1 MEIHRFYKMQCIS
14 DLHLEFYKTLE
25 KVPPIPVRAPILVL
39 AGDIG
44 YPTLPLYWEFLTKV
58 SQDFEHVI
66 LVPGNHEYY
75 HNNTQIYKKRILSIS
90 KMDELI
96 QGQLSH
102 LGLTNVHFL
111 QKSEVV
117 LNNIRFVGATLW
129 SHIPAEHATEVMT
142 SMADFRRSFSDAGT
156 LQISDMNMLH
166 ADHVQYLKHALQTE
180 TNLKTV
186 VVTHHM
192 PSFRLIASEYEGSNI
207 NCAFASSV
215 LEELTVKPDVWICGH
230 SHRRTDVQLDGVRV
244 IMHAVGYPDELPYDV
259 RVFEVIRI

>member
-1 MEIHRFYKMQCIS
+1 MQCIS
-14 DLHLEFYKTLE
+14 DLHLEFYKKIE
-25 KVPPIPVRAPILVL
+25 SVPKIPVNAPILVL

-44 YPTLPLYWEFLTKV
+44 YPTLPLYWEFLTNV
-58 SQDFEHVI
+58 SRDFEHVI

-75 HNNTQIYKKRILSIS
+75 HSNTQIYKKRILSIS

-96 QGQLSH
+96 QGQLHH

-111 QKSEVV
+111 QKSEIV

-129 SHIPAEHATEVMT
+129 SHIPQEHATEVAT

-156 LQISDMNMLH
+156 LQISDVNTLH
-166 ADHVQYLKHALQTE
+166 ADHVAYLKHALHTE

-186 VVTHHM
+186 VITHHM
-192 PSFRLIASEYEGSNI
+192 PSFRLVAPQFEGSHI

-215 LEELTVKPDVWICGH
+215 LEDLSQKPDFWICGH
-230 SHRRTDVQLDGVRV
+230 SHCRTDVTLDGTRV
-244 IMHAVGYPDELPYDV
+244 IMNAVGYPDELPLDK
-259 RVFEVIRI
+259 RLFRRIEV